1 MVIVKGLVRSMEGMK
16 DTLTAAL
23 NARDGV
29 LMSHMEATKNSAA
42 WLRTGAGILMTQRES
57 GVTLWSLRRDGII
70 AL

>member
-16 DTLTAAL
+16 DTPTAAL

-29 LMSHMEATKNSAA
+29 LTSHMAATKNSVV

-57 GVTLWSLRRDGII
+57 GVILWSLRRGGII